1 MKYEIMTGM
10 LFDLLSKKSVKATY
24 LANKYEVTTR
34 TVYRYIDE
42 LSLAGVP
49 IESSR
54 GASGGFKIMDGFKLS
69 ASYLTEKEF
78 EVVINSLSAINNEVQ
93 GGVLSSAI
101 DKLKATKR
109 GVGAVNVK
117 TGNLVIDAGAWCDSA
132 GYKDKLSLINSAID
146 DGKVISF
153 TYHDRNGS
161 KSVRFAEPH
170 TILFKEGTWYVYAF
184 CRLREEFRFFKVGR
198 MTDIKCIEESFTRR
212 ELPSNLPFETWYE
225 HSSLID
231 VKLKVGGQS
240 LFAVEEWLGVENI
253 HEENGVFYATASLP
267 DEDSLVGKILSF
279 GVGVKVIAPDTLK
292 NKIKKAV
299 KDIYNGD

>member
-24 LANKYEVTTR
+24 FASKYEVTTR

-49 IESSR
+49 IESTR
-54 GASGGFKIMDGFKLS
+54 GANGGFKIMDGFKLS

-78 EVVINSLSAINNEVQ
+78 EVVINSLSAINNEVH
-93 GGVLSSAI
+93 GEVLSSAI
-101 DKLKATKR
+101 SKLKATKR
-109 GVGAVNVK
+109 GVSAVNVK

-132 GYKDKLSLINSAID
+132 GYKDKLSLINGAID
-146 DGKVISF
+146 DNKVINF

-161 KSVRFAEPH
+161 QSSRFAEPH

-198 MTDIKCIEESFTRR
+198 MTEIKATSEVFMRKD
-212 ELPSNLPFETWYE
+212 LPSLLPFDNWYE
-225 HSSLID
+225 SSSLID
-231 VKLKVGGQS
+231 VKLKVEDHS

-253 HEENGVFYATASLP
+253 YKENDVFYAKASLP
-267 DEDSLVGKILSF
+267 DEDSLVGKILSL
-279 GVGVKVIAPDTLK
+279 GVGVKVIAPETLK

-299 KDIYNGD
+299 KDIYNGI

>member
-1 MKYEIMTGM
+1 
-10 LFDLLSKKSVKATY
+10 
-24 LANKYEVTTR
+24 
-34 TVYRYIDE
+34 
-42 LSLAGVP
+42 
-49 IESSR
+49 
-54 GASGGFKIMDGFKLS
+54 
-69 ASYLTEKEF
+69 
-78 EVVINSLSAINNEVQ
+78 
-93 GGVLSSAI
+93 
-101 DKLKATKR
+101 
-109 GVGAVNVK
+109 
-117 TGNLVIDAGAWCDSA
+117 LVIDAGAWCDSA

-161 KSVRFAEPH
+161 KSVRFSEPH

-299 KDIYNGD
+299 KDIYNGN

>member
-1 MKYEIMTGM
+1 MKYEIMTRM

-24 LANKYEVTTR
+24 FASKYEVTTR

-49 IESSR
+49 IESTR
-54 GASGGFKIMDGFKLS
+54 GATGGFKIMDGFKLS
-69 ASYLTEKEF
+69 ASYLTESEF
-78 EVVINSLSAINNEVQ
+78 EVVINSLSAINNEVH
-93 GGVLSSAI
+93 GEVLSSAI
-101 DKLKATKR
+101 TKLKATKR
-109 GVGAVNVK
+109 GVSAVNVK

-132 GYKDKLSLINSAID
+132 GYKDKLSLINGAID
-146 DGKVISF
+146 GCQVLKF

-161 KSVRFAEPH
+161 QSVRFAEPH

-198 MTDIKCIEESFTRR
+198 MTDISLTDEVFARKD
-212 ELPSNLPFETWYE
+212 LPSALPFENWYE

-231 VKLKVGGQS
+231 VKLEVKSQT

-253 HEENGVFYATASLP
+253 HQEKGVFYATASLP

-279 GVGVKVIAPDTLK
+279 GVGVKVLAPESLK

-299 KDIYNGD
+299 KEISNGI